1 MKNTHNAILENQSP
15 FSCRCCHGKLAR
27 PVAYLAD
34 MPLTDEFVSISD
46 QGHTEYCRDIQ
57 IMQCKTCGIVQNPQ
71 DFDHETYYRDYEYSA
86 GHSPF
91 VQRFMSNFA
100 SVLIG
105 HFTQVNHRLPLAV
118 LEVGSGDGEQL
129 LCFKHLEL
137 ERLVGVEP
145 SESLARVAFGK
156 GIETHVGLFG
166 PETVNEIE
174 AGFDICLSSFTLDHV
189 RDPVGY
195 LDAAYGL
202 LVDGGILAFEI
213 HDLEKIVDRS
223 EYCLFEHEHTIYL
236 TSEDARRLV
245 QSRGFE
251 VLSVN
256 PLAVDQVRG
265 NSMILVARKMPALPE
280 RVAFNSTNLDDN
292 LAQLDS
298 TIVQLKE
305 RLAQWIGALPSSAR
319 LVGFG
324 AGGRGVMTLAAL
336 PNYGRFVAL
345 FDSNYASDRFLT
357 PKTRLPIV
365 GPNQWAEYKDAYCL
379 VFSFGYFDEIK
390 GQLAACGF
398 ELARVVS
405 LADFFEN

>member
-1 MKNTHNAILENQSP
+1 MKNTPNSCLIGQST
-15 FSCRCCHGKLAR
+15 FACRCCHGTLAR

-34 MPLTDEFVSISD
+34 MPLTDEFVAVND
-46 QGHTEYCRDIQ
+46 QGHIEYRGDIQ

-100 SVLIG
+100 SVLIEK
-105 HFTQVNHRLPLAV
+105 FTQINHRAPEAV

-129 LCFKHLEL
+129 LCFKHFGLD
-137 ERLVGVEP
+137 RLVGVEP

-156 GIETHVGLFG
+156 SIETHVGLFG

-195 LDAAYGL
+195 LDAAHEL

-213 HDLEKIVDRS
+213 HDLKKIVARS

-236 TSEDARRLV
+236 ASEDAQRLV

-256 PLAVDQVRG
+256 PLPVDQVRG
-265 NSMILVARKMPALPE
+265 NSMIVVARKVMALSE
-280 RVAFNSTNLDDN
+280 RLLFNSAYLDDN

-305 RLAQWIGALPSSAR
+305 RLTRWIGALPSTAR

-336 PNYGRFVAL
+336 PNYGRFDAL

-379 VFSFGYFDEIK
+379 VFSFGYFEEIK
-390 GQLAACGF
+390 GQLTACGF
-398 ELARVVS
+398 DLNHVIS